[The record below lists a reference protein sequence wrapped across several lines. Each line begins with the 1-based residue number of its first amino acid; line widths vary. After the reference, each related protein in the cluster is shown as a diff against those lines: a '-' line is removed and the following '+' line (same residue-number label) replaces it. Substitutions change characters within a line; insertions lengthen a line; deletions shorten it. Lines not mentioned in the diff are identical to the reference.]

1 MQLYTNCRF
10 HEHCR
15 FLNISEHN
23 MKDIKLPIKIIVL
36 FLGVC
41 LAALIIS
48 PSLYSPEV
56 NDTVSLTTEVLANT
70 SIGNVTKEG
79 PYGNTSSQVKVAYI
93 VGMHPREY
101 VCHQEA
107 VNAIRNLDTSLKYS
121 YYIYYIHVADG
132 VDAAYGTGR
141 MNGQLLGEKYVV
153 PDIMA
158 NNYQLTMDI
167 HSNKGRYESYAVG
180 WFLYVPTK
188 DEYTGNIAKHLQ
200 EKIPGIR
207 IYIPPYAS
215 SPKYVTIPLL
225 SNGIPSMVYEAYEYD
240 SSEIGQDKAEKLLK
254 AIDSIELLR

>member
-1 MQLYTNCRF
+1 
-10 HEHCR
+10 
-15 FLNISEHN
+15 
-23 MKDIKLPIKIIVL
+23 MKDIKLPIKIIIL

-41 LAALIIS
+41 LTALLVL

-56 NDTVSLTTEVLANT
+56 NDTVILTTEVLANT

-101 VCHQEA
+101 ICHQEA
-107 VNAIRNLDTSLKYS
+107 VNAIKKLDMSLNYS
-121 YYIYYIHVADG
+121 YYIYYVDVTGG
-132 VDAAYGTGR
+132 VDTGYETGR
-141 MNGQLLGEKYVV
+141 MNGQLMSEKYVV

-180 WFLYVPTK
+180 WFLFVPTNH
-188 DEYTGNIAKHLQ
+188 EYTSNIAKQLQ
-200 EKIPGIR
+200 EKIPGIG

-225 SNGIPSMVYEAYEYD
+225 SNGVPSMVYEAYEYD
-240 SSEIGQDKAEKLLK
+240 SSEVGQDKAEKLLL
-254 AIDSIELLR
+254 AIDSLELLR